1 MSPKN
6 DVVSALAAFEGEAM
20 DARIL
25 GRVRGPFGCETFPEK
40 TKDGRTLTRYRI
52 HDASDEAMCSTYE
65 PVYAKLI
72 VNALNAYRSG
82 RP

>member
-6 DVVSALAAFEGEAM
+6 EIVEALAALEGEGM

-25 GRVRGPFGCETFPEK
+25 ARVRGPFAFETFPE
-40 TKDGRTLTRYRI
+40 TLKDGRTLTRYRI
-52 HDASDEAMCSTYE
+52 HDANDEAMCSTYE
-65 PVYAKLI
+65 PVYARLI
-72 VNALNAYRSG
+72 VSALNKV